1 MESLENEQLTG
12 KFKFILYASFPSE
25 EEAICHNLC
34 MGLSHL
40 SENMG
45 LSNFIYLPRFSNQNK
60 KRWDQDFIADAL
72 KNHNDIKM
80 VWVSGPPAMNE
91 MFDKYLPSLDKTFYY
106 EVM

>member
-1 MESLENEQLTG
+1 LVFADLVAHLARKNLGMMESLENEQLTG

-45 LSNFIYLPRFSNQNK
+45 LSNFIYLPRFSN
-60 KRWDQDFIADAL
+60 
-72 KNHNDIKM
+72 
-80 VWVSGPPAMNE
+80 
-91 MFDKYLPSLDKTFYY
+91 
-106 EVM
+106 